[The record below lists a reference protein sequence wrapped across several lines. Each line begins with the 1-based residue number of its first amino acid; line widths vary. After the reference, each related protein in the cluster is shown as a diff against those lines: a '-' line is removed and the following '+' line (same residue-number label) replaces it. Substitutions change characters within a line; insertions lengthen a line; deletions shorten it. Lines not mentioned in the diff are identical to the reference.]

1 MRKKLMK
8 TICTFLAC
16 ILLLNSTVLAVP
28 VENTSAQSTFSST
41 LTREPISKITDG
53 EIQSSDIEIVKRD
66 VEGTQLLVNCKGVQW
81 YLTYDIE
88 SRIAEIKNLSTNESY
103 DFFVDNYY
111 YDDATNK
118 IVDEVYYIGNTSDIS
133 KNFYA
138 DSFNLDTSD
147 YVRIDLFE
155 SDSAIQPMTV
165 ITGWRIAQELLEA
178 LMAIGLAQLMLLP
191 PKHWNI
197 WTKKTMII
205 GELGEA
211 VEVSGSVP
219 EFLLLQL

>member
-88 SRIAEIKNLSTNESY
+88 SRIAESKICQQMNHMISLSIITTMTMLPIKLLTKFIISEIHQIYLKISMQIVST
-103 DFFVDNYY
+103 
-111 YDDATNK
+111 
-118 IVDEVYYIGNTSDIS
+118 
-133 KNFYA
+133 
-138 DSFNLDTSD
+138 
-147 YVRIDLFE
+147 
-155 SDSAIQPMTV
+155 
-165 ITGWRIAQELLEA
+165 
-178 LMAIGLAQLMLLP
+178 
-191 PKHWNI
+191 
-197 WTKKTMII
+197 
-205 GELGEA
+205 
-211 VEVSGSVP
+211 
-219 EFLLLQL
+219 

>member
-111 YDDATNK
+111 YDGK
-118 IVDEVYYIGNTSDIS
+118 RQV
-133 KNFYA
+133 K
-138 DSFNLDTSD
+138 
-147 YVRIDLFE
+147 
-155 SDSAIQPMTV
+155 
-165 ITGWRIAQELLEA
+165 
-178 LMAIGLAQLMLLP
+178 
-191 PKHWNI
+191 
-197 WTKKTMII
+197 
-205 GELGEA
+205 
-211 VEVSGSVP
+211 
-219 EFLLLQL
+219 

>member
-88 SRIAEIKNLSTNESY
+88 SRIAEIKNMISLSIITTMTMLPIKLLTKFIISEIHQIY
-103 DFFVDNYY
+103 L
-111 YDDATNK
+111 K
-118 IVDEVYYIGNTSDIS
+118 ISMQI
-133 KNFYA
+133 
-138 DSFNLDTSD
+138 
-147 YVRIDLFE
+147 
-155 SDSAIQPMTV
+155 
-165 ITGWRIAQELLEA
+165 
-178 LMAIGLAQLMLLP
+178 
-191 PKHWNI
+191 
-197 WTKKTMII
+197 
-205 GELGEA
+205 
-211 VEVSGSVP
+211 VST
-219 EFLLLQL
+219 

>member
-111 YDDATNK
+111 YDDAP
-118 IVDEVYYIGNTSDIS
+118 
-133 KNFYA
+133 A
-138 DSFNLDTSD
+138 
-147 YVRIDLFE
+147 
-155 SDSAIQPMTV
+155 
-165 ITGWRIAQELLEA
+165 
-178 LMAIGLAQLMLLP
+178 
-191 PKHWNI
+191 
-197 WTKKTMII
+197 
-205 GELGEA
+205 
-211 VEVSGSVP
+211 
-219 EFLLLQL
+219 FLLTLVRCFFPK

>member
-88 SRIAEIKNLSTNESY
+88 SRIAEIKICQQMNHMISLSIITTMTMLPIKLLTKFIISEIHQIY
-103 DFFVDNYY
+103 L
-111 YDDATNK
+111 K
-118 IVDEVYYIGNTSDIS
+118 ISMQI
-133 KNFYA
+133 
-138 DSFNLDTSD
+138 
-147 YVRIDLFE
+147 
-155 SDSAIQPMTV
+155 
-165 ITGWRIAQELLEA
+165 
-178 LMAIGLAQLMLLP
+178 
-191 PKHWNI
+191 
-197 WTKKTMII
+197 
-205 GELGEA
+205 
-211 VEVSGSVP
+211 VST
-219 EFLLLQL
+219 